1 MSNVV
6 LTMMNIG
13 IDNVQT
19 FDFMDA
25 PSGDDL
31 IAALRQLRLLGAVSE
46 DNKLS
51 DYGRKMAGF
60 PLEPK
65 LTAAILAA
73 GELGCGEEV
82 LTIISLVNGE
92 SVFSAPANKEK
103 QEEAALVHKVQIV
116 CLVFVNINIF

>member
-1 MSNVV
+1 
-6 LTMMNIG
+6 MMNIG
-13 IDNVQT
+13 VDNVQA

-25 PSGDDL
+25 PSADDL
-31 IAALRQLRLLGAVSE
+31 IAALRQLRLLGAVSD

-73 GELGCGEEV
+73 GELGCGEEM

-92 SVFSAPANKEK
+92 SVFSAPGNKEK
-103 QEEAALVHKVQIV
+103 QEEASLVHKVQMQYLVQIV
-116 CLVFVNINIF
+116 SVL

>member
-13 IDNVQT
+13 VDNVQT

-31 IAALRQLRLLGAVSE
+31 IAALRQLRLLGAVGDE
-46 DNKLS
+46 NKLN

-92 SVFSAPANKEK
+92 SVFSVPGNKEK
-103 QEEAALVHKVQIV
+103 QEEAALVHKV
-116 CLVFVNINIF
+116 LL